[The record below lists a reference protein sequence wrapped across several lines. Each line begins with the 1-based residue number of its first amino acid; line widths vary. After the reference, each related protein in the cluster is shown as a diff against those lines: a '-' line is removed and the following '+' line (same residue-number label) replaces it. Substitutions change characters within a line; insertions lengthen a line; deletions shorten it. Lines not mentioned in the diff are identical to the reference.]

1 MIPGMNMNSRQM
13 KQAMKK
19 MGIHQDQIEAEQ
31 VIIRLPDRDII
42 ITNPEVSKV
51 NMMGQETYQVV
62 GEAQEVERDLQI
74 DISNEDI
81 ETVVDQTNVSREDA
95 KQAIEESNGD
105 LAAAIMKLSAEEDD
119 VE

>member
-19 MGIHQDQIEAEQ
+19 MGIQQDQIAAEQ
-31 VIIRLPDRDII
+31 VIIRLADKDILINNPD
-42 ITNPEVSKV
+42 VSKV

-62 GEAQEVERDLQI
+62 GDAQIVERDVAV
-74 DISNEDI
+74 DISEEDI
-81 ETVVDQTNVSREDA
+81 DTVVDQTNVTREDA
-95 KQAIEESNGD
+95 REAIKESNGD
-105 LAAAIMKLSAEEDD
+105 LAEAILKLSAEEDD

>member
-19 MGIHQDQIEAEQ
+19 MGIQQDQLEAEQ
-31 VIIRLPDRDII
+31 VIIRLPDRDLII
-42 ITNPEVSKV
+42 DNPEVTKV

-62 GEAQEVERDLQI
+62 GESRETERALEVDITEDDI
-74 DISNEDI
+74 D
-81 ETVVDQTNVSREDA
+81 TVVDQTNVTREDA
-95 KQAIEESNGD
+95 KAAIEESNGD

>member
-19 MGIHQDQIEAEQ
+19 MGIQQDQLEAEQ

-42 ITNPEVSKV
+42 IESPEVSKV

-62 GEAQEVERDLQI
+62 GEAREVERTLDV
-74 DISNEDI
+74 DITEEDI
-81 ETVVDQTNVSREDA
+81 DTVVEQTSVTREDA
-95 KQAIEESNGD
+95 KQAIKESNGD
-105 LAAAIMKLSAEEDD
+105 LAAAIMGLSAEEDD

>member
-19 MGIHQDQIEAEQ
+19 MGIQQDQIDAEQ
-31 VIIRLPDRDII
+31 VIIRLADRDLII
-42 ITNPEVSKV
+42 NNPEVSKV
-51 NMMGQETYQVV
+51 NMMGQQTYQIV
-62 GEAQEVERDLQI
+62 GEPQEVARDFQI
-74 DISNEDI
+74 EISDEDI
-81 ETVVDQTNVSREDA
+81 ETVIEQTSVTREDA

-105 LAAAIMKLSAEEDD
+105 LAAAIMKLNPEEDD